1 LRGMVDEWPIW
12 SEQILKKAKRNG
24 INKLLL
30 RKLSISK
37 TDENFVIPDEGKKKL
52 KTTELNEI
60 AIFTFFCSFNAP
72 NNMALPLQVKTKEM
86 KALPH

>member
-1 LRGMVDEWPIW
+1 MVDEWPIW
-12 SEQILKKAKRNG
+12 SEQILKKAKRNV

-37 TDENFVIPDEGKKKL
+37 TDENYVILHKGKKKL

-60 AIFTFFCSFNAP
+60 SIFIFFCTFTAP
-72 NNMALPLQVKTKEM
+72 YNLPLPLQVKTKEM